1 MRVLYVC
8 LLQVVTDDVERTITR
23 IPGYST
29 LLKSVVNA
37 VSILNHHLVV
47 IFLGWLMKVVTSFIA
62 YCDQES

>member
-8 LLQVVTDDVERTITR
+8 LLQVVTDDVERTVTR

-47 IFLGWLMKVVTSFIA
+47 IFLG
-62 YCDQES
+62 